1 MQLHR
6 FDNMAKRKII
16 KIDEKKCNG
25 CGECIPNCPEGALQV
40 IDGKARLISDIFC
53 DGLGACLGHC
63 PQGAI
68 YTEEREAE
76 DYDEKKVMQEN
87 IITAGKNTI
96 IAHLKHLKDHG
107 ETGYLKE
114 ALEVLKERK
123 IEVDFDEKTDIHSF
137 HPQGCPSAKMMDFSD
152 EKKNEIGEGGS
163 RASYLR
169 QWPVQF
175 HLVPPNAPYFQGKDV
190 LLVAD
195 CVGYSLADFHKDYLK
210 DKSLVIACPKLD
222 SNLDVYL
229 QKLTSMIDDAKINT
243 LTVMTMEVPCCSGL
257 LGLTQKA
264 SESAS
269 RKIPIKVIVVS
280 IKGNILK
287 EEWI

>member
-1 MQLHR
+1 
-6 FDNMAKRKII
+6 MAKRKII
-16 KIDEKKCNG
+16 TIDEEKCNG

-53 DGLGACLGHC
+53 DGLGACIGHC

-68 YTEEREAE
+68 ITEEREAE
-76 DYDEKKVMQEN
+76 PYNEKKVMREN
-87 IITAGKNTI
+87 IIKAGKNTI

-114 ALEVLKERK
+114 ALEVLKEK
-123 IEVDFDEKTDIHSF
+123 EIEVDFNEETDVCSF
-137 HPQGCPSAKMMDFSD
+137 HPQGCPGTKMMDFSS
-152 EKKNEIGEGGS
+152 ENKNEKEEGGARVS
-163 RASYLR
+163 QLR

-195 CVGYSLADFHKDYLK
+195 CVGYSLADFHKEYLK
-210 DKSLVIACPKLD
+210 DKSLAIACPKLD

-229 QKLTSMIDDAKINT
+229 SKLTSMIDDAKINT
-243 LTVMTMEVPCCSGL
+243 LTVITMDVPCCSGL
-257 LGLTQKA
+257 LGLAKKA
-264 SESAS
+264 MENAS
-269 RKIPIKVIVVS
+269 RKIPVKSIVVS
-280 IKGNILK
+280 IKGEILK
-287 EEWI
+287 EEWV